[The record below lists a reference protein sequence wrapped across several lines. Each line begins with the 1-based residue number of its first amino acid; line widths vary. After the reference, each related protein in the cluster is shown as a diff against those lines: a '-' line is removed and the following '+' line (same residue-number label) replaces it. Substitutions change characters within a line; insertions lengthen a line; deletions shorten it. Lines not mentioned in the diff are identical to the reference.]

1 MGAPLSFDRFHATVM
16 VVAVIAV
23 CPGGVGRAG
32 FAGTVCTT
40 FDVRLNIPHPF
51 FDCARTRNCRGWQ
64 LHGSPLM
71 VAVRLKCR
79 TELASV
85 CHRCL
90 YCTLCTRNHPSI
102 AVCTGSVYEAQYEV
116 GVRLQCEEM
125 HISVSQYTCLATMVQ
140 RILYVV
146 AALPLYLF
154 VCGHV
159 SVTLYR
165 YYSISLPF
173 RMRSYVPGPS
183 SPSPSPALTPRP
195 PTTPASTARRTR
207 RSPSGRP
214 HEGSWSNGS
223 LWSKARRG
231 RSVASWAAVV

>member
-1 MGAPLSFDRFHATVM
+1 MMGAPLSFDRFHATVM

-90 YCTLCTRNHPSI
+90 YCTLCTRNHPSFT
-102 AVCTGSVYEAQYEV
+102 VFSKVWGRCMKRSTK
-116 GVRLQCEEM
+116 
-125 HISVSQYTCLATMVQ
+125 SVSGYSVRKCISQFLSIHVSLPWYNEYCMSWPRYLFTYSYAVTCLCHCTVT
-140 RILYVV
+140 I
-146 AALPLYLF
+146 PFPYLF
-154 VCGHV
+154 VCDHMF
-159 SVTLYR
+159 L
-165 YYSISLPF
+165 
-173 RMRSYVPGPS
+173 
-183 SPSPSPALTPRP
+183 ALLHRRP
-195 PTTPASTARRTR
+195 PP
-207 RSPSGRP
+207 
-214 HEGSWSNGS
+214 
-223 LWSKARRG
+223 L
-231 RSVASWAAVV
+231 

>member
-90 YCTLCTRNHPSI
+90 YCTLCTSNHPSI
-102 AVCTGSVYEAQYEV
+102 TVCMGSVYEAQYEV
-116 GVRLQCEEM
+116 GVRPQCEEM

-146 AALPLYLF
+146 AALPLP
-154 VCGHV
+154 
-159 SVTLYR
+159 
-165 YYSISLPF
+165 I
-173 RMRSYVPGPS
+173 RMRSRVCDIVPLLFHFLTFSYAIICSWPFFTVALPRSNAKTTDDASLHCTSYEEISKWS
-183 SPSPSPALTPRP
+183 SS
-195 PTTPASTARRTR
+195 
-207 RSPSGRP
+207 
-214 HEGSWSNGS
+214 
-223 LWSKARRG
+223 
-231 RSVASWAAVV
+231 